1 MRDGRAHAVTLTSS
15 EGLDNLIA
23 AVGSAGRALVERLPV
38 FAAHPRIA
46 ERARDHGL
54 RAIETAGGDAGLVA
68 GLLDWFAGPPR
79 SAATR
84 SA

>member
-1 MRDGRAHAVTLTSS
+1 
-15 EGLDNLIA
+15 
-23 AVGSAGRALVERLPV
+23 LPV